1 MNGGDIVVDPQNWDE
16 LTEEI
21 NRARLLVEQVV
32 QQKLWE
38 DEEIDVQSQATEQSP
53 G

>member
-1 MNGGDIVVDPQNWDE
+1 MPDTTINDQETWDAFI
-16 LTEEI
+16 EES
-21 NRARLLVEQVV
+21 NRAKLMVDRVI